1 MMTYDRQILQ
11 ILTNVGQQGI
21 GVRQLAKHVY
31 NLNCT
36 FFSQPDLQEIHGY
49 VRKYLLRNSK
59 SPNSLIEKT
68 ERRGYYRLNTQNNA
82 DARQMVLQFRKQNEE
97 NEEPT
102 EVPPTQ
108 DLSLSLFD

>member
-1 MMTYDRQILQ
+1 MAYDRQILQ
-11 ILTNVGQQGI
+11 ILSDVGELGI
-21 GVRQLAKHVY
+21 GVQHLAKHVY
-31 NLNCT
+31 NMNCT
-36 FFSQPDLQEIHGY
+36 FFFQPDLEEIRNY

-82 DARQMVLQFRKQNEE
+82 DARQMVLQFRKHPQED
-97 NEEPT
+97 EEPAD
-102 EVPPTQ
+102 VPPAQ